1 MNQNQYDA
9 IIIGAGHNG
18 LVTAGYLAKD
28 GLSVLVLER
37 LDKVGGACTTDEIFP
52 GFSGPMCAYICYM
65 LQGKVIDDL
74 RLRDFGF
81 EILPLGGAG
90 QGSRGLH
97 PFPDGAYLHGPGIE
111 TSFDVAQQLKE
122 FSEHDARSYFDWL
135 SFWEEA
141 AGILLPYFLT
151 EPPTLAQVMDDV
163 RGTRREEVLEK
174 MLTSSMM
181 DMVNEFFDD
190 DRVRASFLGI
200 PESDPSATG
209 SVMSNAYFKTALLTR
224 DRDRGI
230 PKGSM
235 GAVTQAMADAARS
248 FGAEIRVGTAVQDVI
263 VENGEA
269 KGVRLASGE
278 EIRSFIV
285 VSNADP
291 KRTFTTL
298 VKLEDSGESLARKV
312 ENWKNQA
319 GCVKFLAA
327 LKDPPDFSRYLGN
340 GYDRDAIVNVNI
352 APSTEYFQQAWDD
365 CKAGK
370 ITDNPLMH
378 VQMPSI
384 VDPSLT
390 PKGGVML
397 SNWVLY
403 YPPELKDGMTW
414 DDARNTVGERI
425 IDVMT
430 EYAPNFR
437 ESLIDW
443 TVQTPIDIEERV
455 GITDGNIRHG
465 DVIPQQML
473 TNRFSYRTPIQN
485 FYLCG
490 AGTHPG
496 GEVTGAPGHNA
507 ARAIL
512 KDLARIAV

>member
-37 LDKVGGACTTDEIFP
+37 LEKVGGACSTDEIFP
-52 GFSGPMCAYICYM
+52 GFNGPWCAYICYM

-81 EILPLGGAG
+81 EIMPLGGAD
-90 QGSRGLH
+90 QSSRGLH
-97 PFPDGAYLHGPGIE
+97 PFPDGTFLHGPGI
-111 TSFDVAQQLKE
+111 SSPFDAAQQIKE
-122 FSEHDARSYFDWL
+122 FSEHDARRYFDWL

-174 MLTSSMM
+174 MITSSMM
-181 DMVNEFFDD
+181 DMVEEYFDD
-190 DRVRASFLGI
+190 DRVRAAFLGI
-200 PESDPSATG
+200 PESNPSATG
-209 SVMSNAYFKTALLTR
+209 SVMSNAYFKTTLLVR
-224 DRDRGI
+224 DQDRGI

-235 GAVTQAMADAARS
+235 GAVTQAMADSARS
-248 FGAEIRVGTAVQDVI
+248 LGAEIRVGTAVEDVI

-269 KGVRLASGE
+269 KGVRLVNGE
-278 EIRSFIV
+278 EIRSYMV

-291 KRTFTTL
+291 KRTYTTL
-298 VKLEDSGESLARKV
+298 VKPEDVGESLVRKV

-327 LKDPPDFSRYLGN
+327 LKEAPDFSSYLGSD
-340 GYDRDAIVNVNI
+340 YDRDSIVTVNI

-370 ITDNPLMH
+370 ITDSPLMH
-378 VQMPSI
+378 IQMPSI

-390 PKGGVML
+390 PRGGVML

-403 YPPELKDGMTW
+403 YPPELADGTSW
-414 DDARNTVGERI
+414 EDARNSVGERI

-443 TVQTPIDIEERV
+443 TVQTPVDIEERV

-473 TNRFSYRTPIQN
+473 TNRFSYRTPIRN

-507 ARAIL
+507 AHAIL
-512 KDLARIAV
+512 KDLARTAV